1 MCARSLELSMTEIF
15 TEDFTDK
22 LPADAVLAG
31 YTICETVLDFNRR
44 RLQETGRS
52 SLIEDQHA
60 YLNALALFEVYSE
73 THPLNIRYEIPNL
86 GTDAEKNS
94 TAITEFFEKL
104 KANLN
109 ELIVQQ
115 KLSDFRRNYA
125 DKFNKTTFYKFS
137 DEERDRVKNAL
148 HELRVL
154 VNDLNTLTD
163 DHKARLMNRLG
174 KIHVDMNLSLSDLDH
189 MWGLLGDAFVV
200 IAKHGNAGKLIVER
214 LYQIIATV
222 WHVQARTEGIDPR
235 SVNPVRLF
243 RDSWPR

>member
-1 MCARSLELSMTEIF
+1 MAEIF
-15 TEDFTDK
+15 AEDFTDK
-22 LPADAVLAG
+22 LPADTVLAG

-44 RLQETGRS
+44 RLQETGTS

-60 YLNALALFEVYSE
+60 YLDALALFEVYSE
-73 THPLNIRYEIPNL
+73 THPLNIRFNIPNL

-94 TAITEFFEKL
+94 KAITDFFEKT

-125 DKFNKTTFYKFS
+125 DKFNKTTFYRFT
-137 DEERDRVKNAL
+137 DEERDRVKNVL

-154 VNDLNTLTD
+154 VGDLNTLGD
-163 DHKARLMNRLG
+163 DQKTRLMNRLG
-174 KIHVDMNLSLSDLDH
+174 KIHVDIDLTLSDLDH
-189 MWGLLGDAFVV
+189 MWGLLGDAFLVD
-200 IAKHGNAGKLIVER
+200 AKHGKAGRLIVER
-214 LYQIIATV
+214 LYRIVDTV
-222 WHVQARTEGIDPR
+222 WQVQARTEGINPR
-235 SVNPVRLF
+235 RVNPVRLF

>member
-1 MCARSLELSMTEIF
+1 MTEIF
-15 TEDFTDK
+15 TDDFTDK

-31 YTICETVLDFNRR
+31 YTICETVLAFNRQ
-44 RLQETGRS
+44 RLQETGQS

-73 THPLNIRYEIPNL
+73 THPLNIRFELPNL
-86 GTDAEKNS
+86 GTDAGNNS
-94 TAITEFFEKL
+94 KAITNFFEKL

-125 DKFNKTTFYKFS
+125 DKFNKTTSYKFT

-154 VNDLNTLTD
+154 VGDLDTLAEDQKT
-163 DHKARLMNRLG
+163 RLMNRLG
-174 KIHVDMNLSLSDLDH
+174 KIHVDMNLTLSDLDH

-200 IAKHGNAGKLIVER
+200 SAKHGKAGRLIVER
-214 LYQIIATV
+214 LYQIINTV
-222 WHVQARTEGIDPR
+222 WRVQARAEGINPR

-243 RDSWPR
+243 RDSWPK